1 MNCNDFVKMQMQDIK
16 NTIVFYLILIAFF
29 CFSACVEN
37 KKQNALHPSECSP
50 FKEGTFYNKNKTYK
64 IVRSANSQ
72 VEYDLTNNT
81 SYHFEVHWL
90 YDCAYNLT
98 FKHSTN
104 KADTFALKPNDLLRI
119 QFTEIKDNSVTYE
132 VDFKEERYQSKIYL
146 EE

>member
-1 MNCNDFVKMQMQDIK
+1 MKCNGFVKIK
-16 NTIVFYLILIAFF
+16 MHYFQHKLAVVFLLLL
-29 CFSACVEN
+29 ACVFN
-37 KKQNALHPSECSP
+37 NCINSQKQNALHPKDCER

-64 IVRSANSQ
+64 ITRTENNQ
-72 VEYDLTNNT
+72 VEYDLLTNT

-104 KADTFALKPNDLLRI
+104 KTDTFALKPNDLLRI
-119 QFTEIKDNSVTYE
+119 QFTEIKDNSIIYE
-132 VDFKEERYQSKIYL
+132 VDYKEERFKSIMYL